1 MKKTIAILF
10 LSLLLPL
17 SALAQTEESCPKVV
31 LETDSGNVTIML
43 YNETPLHRDN
53 FLKLVREGYYDGVL
67 FHRVINRFMIQ
78 TGDSAS
84 RHASP
89 GELLGESSYETYKI
103 PAEIRWPQLF
113 HKKGAV
119 AAAREGNDTN
129 PEMQSSMSQFYI
141 VTGRRYSANMLEDA
155 EERIYRDSKKFVNFP
170 DDVAET
176 YLKLGGAP
184 HLDTQYTVFGEV
196 TEGLDVVDRIQHAST
211 DDNNR
216 PFTDIRIRRATIISP

>member
-84 RHASP
+84 RHALP

-216 PFTDIRIRRATIISP
+216 PLTDIRIRRATIISP